1 MVGYHK
7 GCNLNVEE
15 GNHRYVLWNYEQCVA
30 PPHKWVG
37 GPEWAFSRD
46 FSGLQK
52 KKNQEF
58 LVSHSLS
65 SEIGIIAPRN
75 GFYLMCLEEF
85 LYIFK
90 FGLFKVLAEVT
101 AVSWSH
107 II

>member
-1 MVGYHK
+1 MDQNEPSVGIPQLCK
-7 GCNLNVEE
+7 
-15 GNHRYVLWNYEQCVA
+15 
-30 PPHKWVG
+30 KK
-37 GPEWAFSRD
+37 
-46 FSGLQK
+46 K
-52 KKNQEF
+52 KKNLEF

-75 GFYLMCLEEF
+75 GFYSMCLEEF

-101 AVSWSH
+101 AVSWNH

>member
-1 MVGYHK
+1 MDQNEPSVGISQVCK
-7 GCNLNVEE
+7 
-15 GNHRYVLWNYEQCVA
+15 
-30 PPHKWVG
+30 K
-37 GPEWAFSRD
+37 
-46 FSGLQK
+46 K

>member
-1 MVGYHK
+1 MDQNEPSVGISQVCK
-7 GCNLNVEE
+7 
-15 GNHRYVLWNYEQCVA
+15 
-30 PPHKWVG
+30 
-37 GPEWAFSRD
+37 
-46 FSGLQK
+46 K

-75 GFYLMCLEEF
+75 GFYFMCLEEF

-101 AVSWSH
+101 AVSWNH
-107 II
+107 ITNFL